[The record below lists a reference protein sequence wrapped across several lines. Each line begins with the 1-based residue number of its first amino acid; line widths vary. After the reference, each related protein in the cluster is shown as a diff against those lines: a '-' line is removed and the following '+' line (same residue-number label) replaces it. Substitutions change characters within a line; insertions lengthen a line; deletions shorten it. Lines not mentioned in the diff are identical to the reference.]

1 MFPPAAATL
10 VTALF
15 ALHGARASLNLQDG
29 KVLAYGDELVQDA
42 FGSGVENYA
51 SDDAAHV
58 SPGSILL
65 KGGTVIAFNTDTE
78 SLEILRDT
86 SVHILADRIA
96 GLYSVADLSSF
107 SAPSGTEV
115 LDVTGHIVSPG
126 FVDTHRHGW
135 QTAFKTLGAN
145 TSLPEYFIR
154 FVGMIRT
161 ADFSLSPEDV
171 YIGTLA
177 GLYEALNSGVT
188 TILDHAHHTWSPET
202 AVAGLDASIDS
213 GLRVMWAYAIH
224 TQEDFTAKDQ
234 MVNVRKLYEDG
245 KWRKSATTIGIS
257 YDELTAHPP
266 EVVKEVFDLASDI
279 NASAFTVHYLG
290 GPWGDD
296 GLPEVMHK
304 QGFLNG
310 SIPVVFSHASFLSA
324 TDIGILRDTDQFIS
338 ITPESEMHY
347 GHDHPYSHLV
357 MDQAAL
363 GVDTH
368 FTFSSDIVGQ
378 ARLWLQRTRVTQY
391 AKRLRENEIAVNNPM
406 SPNQAFLLATRN
418 GGRALRRDDVGVI
431 RVGAKADIVVFD
443 GESPNMLG
451 WRDPVAAVI
460 LHSHVSDVKH
470 VLVDGQFR
478 KRDGRIVHGD
488 WKAVKE
494 RFMQSCERIQTL
506 WEKRWF
512 PEWFE
517 GRLRGAGLGV
527 KVPTMDV
534 TRGESTGY

>member
-1 MFPPAAATL
+1 MHSPLAVALVAALLATHC
-10 VTALF
+10 A
-15 ALHGARASLNLQDG
+15 HASLNMQDG
-29 KVLAYGDELVQDA
+29 KILAYGEELGQDA
-42 FGSGVENYA
+42 FGFGDENSASGDA
-51 SDDAAHV
+51 SRA
-58 SPGSILL
+58 SPRSILL
-65 KGGTVIAFNTDTE
+65 KGGTVIAFDAETE
-78 SLEILRDT
+78 SLDILRDT
-86 SVHILADRIA
+86 SVHIIDDRIS
-96 GLYSVADLSSF
+96 GLYGAADLSSF
-107 SAPSGTEV
+107 SAPIGTEV
-115 LDVTGHIVSPG
+115 VDVAGHIVSPG

-154 FVGMIRT
+154 FVSMIRT
-161 ADFSLSPEDV
+161 PDFSLTPEDV
-171 YIGTLA
+171 YIGTIA

-188 TILDHAHHTWSPET
+188 TILDHAHHTWSRET
-202 AVAGLDASIDS
+202 SAAGLDASIDC
-213 GLRVMWAYAIH
+213 GLRVMWAYTIH
-224 TQEDFTAKDQ
+224 TQEDFTTKDQ
-234 MVNVRKLYEDG
+234 MEDVRALYEKG
-245 KWRKSATTIGIS
+245 RWRSSATTIGIS

-266 EVVKEVFDLASDI
+266 EVVKEVFDLATDI

-296 GLPEVMHK
+296 GLPGVVHK
-304 QGFLNG
+304 QGFLNR

-324 TDIGILRDTDQFIS
+324 TDIGLLRDTDQFIS

-347 GHDHPYSHLV
+347 GHDHPNTHLI

-368 FTFSSDIVGQ
+368 FTFSTDIVGQ

-406 SPNQAFLLATRN
+406 SANQAFLLATRN
-418 GGRALRRDDVGVI
+418 GGRALRREDVGVI
-431 RVGAKADIVVFD
+431 RVGAKADVVVFD

-494 RFMQSCERIQTL
+494 RFLKSCERIQTL

-527 KVPTMDV
+527 KVPTVDV
-534 TRGESTGY
+534 VRGEGTGY